1 MLVDEL
7 VPIED
12 KFYLI
17 DKPKTWTSFDA
28 VRKIRNLG
36 KFKKIGHAGTLDPL
50 ATGLL
55 IICVGKYT
63 KKIEYFQSL
72 PKTYTGSFVLGKTTP
87 SIDLETEFDEE
98 YPIDHITPELL
109 EAARLSLLGDIE
121 QVPPIYSAVKQ
132 NGQRLY
138 VQARKGLTEKDVE
151 IKIRQASVY
160 EFEIDTSAFPE
171 IQFKIRCSKGTYIR
185 SIVRDFGY
193 FLNSGAYLNELV
205 RSQIGDYSLEKAQS
219 IEKFSADQY
228 EILL

>member
-1 MLVDEL
+1 MVEL
-7 VPIED
+7 SPIED

-72 PKTYTGSFVLGKTTP
+72 PKTYTGTFVLGKTTP
-87 SIDLETEFDEE
+87 SIDLETDFDEE
-98 YPIDHITPELL
+98 FLTDHITPEML
-109 EAARLSLLGDIE
+109 EEARLSLLGEIE
-121 QVPPIYSAVKQ
+121 QVPPIYSAIKQ

-160 EFEIDTSAFPE
+160 DFDIDISSFPE
-171 IQFKIRCSKGTYIR
+171 IKFKISCSKGTYIR
-185 SIVRDFGY
+185 SMVRDFGY
-193 FLNSGAYLNELV
+193 FLNSGAYLKELI
-205 RSQIGDYSLEKAQS
+205 RSQIGDYSLDKAQS
-219 IEKFSADQY
+219 IEKFSVDQY

>member
-1 MLVDEL
+1 M
-7 VPIED
+7 
-12 KFYLI
+12 I

-87 SIDLETEFDEE
+87 SIDLETDFDAEF
-98 YPIDHITPELL
+98 PIEHITPELL
-109 EAARLSLLGDIE
+109 EEARLSLFGDIE
-121 QVPPIYSAVKQ
+121 QVPPIYSAIKQ

-160 EFEIDTSAFPE
+160 EFDIDSSSFPE
-171 IQFKIRCSKGTYIR
+171 IKFSISCSKGTYIR
-185 SIVRDFGY
+185 SMVRDFGY
-193 FLNSGAYLNELV
+193 FLNSGAYLKELV
-205 RSQIGDYSLEKAQS
+205 RSKIGDYSLDKAQS
-219 IEKFSADQY
+219 IEKFSAEQY

>member
-1 MLVDEL
+1 MDEL

-138 VQARKGLTEKDVE
+138 LQARKGLTEKDVE

-171 IQFKIRCSKGTYIR
+171 IRFKIRCSKGTYIR

-193 FLNSGAYLNELV
+193 FLNSGAYLKELV

>member
-1 MLVDEL
+1 MDEL

-98 YPIDHITPELL
+98 YPIDHITPQLL

-171 IQFKIRCSKGTYIR
+171 IQFKIRCSQGTYIR

-193 FLNSGAYLNELV
+193 FLNSGAYLKELV

>member
-1 MLVDEL
+1 MDEL

-171 IQFKIRCSKGTYIR
+171 IRFKIRCSKGTYIR

-193 FLNSGAYLNELV
+193 FLNSGAYLKELV

>member
-1 MLVDEL
+1 MDDLIPV
-7 VPIED
+7 ED

-28 VRKIRNLG
+28 VRKIRNMG

-50 ATGLL
+50 ASGLL

-87 SIDLETEFDEE
+87 SIDLETDFDEE

-109 EAARLSLLGDIE
+109 EKARHSLLGEI
-121 QVPPIYSAVKQ
+121 QQIPPIYSAVKQ

-160 EFEIDTSAFPE
+160 EFEIDTTHFPE
-171 IQFKIRCSKGTYIR
+171 IKFNITCSKGTYIR
-185 SIVRDFGY
+185 SMVRDFGF
-193 FLNSGAYLNELV
+193 FLNSGAYLKELV
-205 RSQIGDYSLEKAQS
+205 RSQIGDYCLDKAQS
-219 IEKFSADQY
+219 IEKFSAEQY

>member
-1 MLVDEL
+1 MVEL
-7 VPIED
+7 TPVED

-87 SIDLETEFDEE
+87 SIDLETDFDAEF
-98 YPIDHITPELL
+98 PIEHITPELL
-109 EAARLSLLGDIE
+109 EEARLSLFGDIE
-121 QVPPIYSAVKQ
+121 QVPPIYSAIKQ

-160 EFEIDTSAFPE
+160 EFDIDSSSFPE
-171 IQFKIRCSKGTYIR
+171 IKFSISCSKGTYIR
-185 SIVRDFGY
+185 SMVRDFGY
-193 FLNSGAYLNELV
+193 FLNSGAYLKELV
-205 RSQIGDYSLEKAQS
+205 RSKIGDYSLDKAQS
-219 IEKFSADQY
+219 IEKFSAEQY

>member
-1 MLVDEL
+1 MDEL

-160 EFEIDTSAFPE
+160 EFEIDTSTFPE

>member
-1 MLVDEL
+1 MVEL
-7 VPIED
+7 TPVED

-87 SIDLETEFDEE
+87 SIDLETDFDAEF
-98 YPIDHITPELL
+98 PIEHITPELL
-109 EAARLSLLGDIE
+109 EEARLSLFGDIE
-121 QVPPIYSAVKQ
+121 QVPPIYSAIKQ

-160 EFEIDTSAFPE
+160 EFDIDTSSFPE
-171 IQFKIRCSKGTYIR
+171 IKFSISCSKGTYIR
-185 SIVRDFGY
+185 SMVRDFGY
-193 FLNSGAYLNELV
+193 FLNSGAYLKELV
-205 RSQIGDYSLEKAQS
+205 RSKIGDYSLDKAQS
-219 IEKFSADQY
+219 IEKFSAEQY

>member
-1 MLVDEL
+1 MDEL

-98 YPIDHITPELL
+98 YPIDHITPQLL

-193 FLNSGAYLNELV
+193 FLNSGAYLKELV
-205 RSQIGDYSLEKAQS
+205 RSQIGDYSLLKAQS

>member
-1 MLVDEL
+1 MVEL
-7 VPIED
+7 TPIED

-28 VRKIRNLG
+28 VRKIRNMG
-36 KFKKIGHAGTLDPL
+36 RFKKIGHAGTLDPL

-72 PKTYTGSFVLGKTTP
+72 PKTYKGSFVLGKTTP
-87 SIDLETEFDEE
+87 SIDLETDFDHEF
-98 YPIDHITPELL
+98 PIDHITPSLL
-109 EAARLSLLGDIE
+109 EDARLSLVGEIE
-121 QVPPIYSAVKQ
+121 QVPPIYSAIKQ

-151 IKIRQASVY
+151 IKIRQATVHVFDMDIS
-160 EFEIDTSAFPE
+160 SFPE
-171 IQFKIRCSKGTYIR
+171 IKFKISCSKGTYIR
-185 SIVRDFGY
+185 SMVRDFGF
-193 FLNSGAYLNELV
+193 FLNSGAYLKDLV
-205 RSQIGDYSLEKAQS
+205 RSQIGDYTLEKAQS
-219 IEKFSADQY
+219 IEKFSAEQY

>member
-1 MLVDEL
+1 MFEL
-7 VPIED
+7 TPVED

-87 SIDLETEFDEE
+87 SIDLETDFDAEF
-98 YPIDHITPELL
+98 PIEHITPELL
-109 EAARLSLLGDIE
+109 EEARLSLFGDIE
-121 QVPPIYSAVKQ
+121 QVPPIYSAIKQ

-160 EFEIDTSAFPE
+160 EFDIDSSSFPE
-171 IQFKIRCSKGTYIR
+171 IKFSISCSKGTYIR
-185 SIVRDFGY
+185 SMVRDFGY
-193 FLNSGAYLNELV
+193 FLNSGAYLKELV
-205 RSQIGDYSLEKAQS
+205 RSKIGDYSLDKAQS
-219 IEKFSADQY
+219 IEKFSAEQY

>member
-1 MLVDEL
+1 MDEL

-98 YPIDHITPELL
+98 YPIDHITPQLL
-109 EAARLSLLGDIE
+109 EAARLSLLGEIE

-193 FLNSGAYLNELV
+193 FLNSGAYLKELV

>member
-1 MLVDEL
+1 MDEL

-87 SIDLETEFDEE
+87 SIDLETDFDEE
-98 YPIDHITPELL
+98 YPIDHITPQLL

-171 IQFKIRCSKGTYIR
+171 IHFKIRCSKGTYIR

-193 FLNSGAYLNELV
+193 FLNSGAYLKELV

>member
-1 MLVDEL
+1 MVEL
-7 VPIED
+7 TPIED

-28 VRKIRNLG
+28 VRKIRNMG
-36 KFKKIGHAGTLDPL
+36 RFKKIGHAGTLDPL

-87 SIDLETEFDEE
+87 SIDLETDFDQEF
-98 YPIDHITPELL
+98 PIDHITPSLL
-109 EAARLSLLGDIE
+109 EDARLSLVGDIE
-121 QVPPIYSAVKQ
+121 QVPPIYSAIKQ

-138 VQARKGLTEKDVE
+138 VQARKGLTEKDIE
-151 IKIRQASVY
+151 IKIRQATVY
-160 EFEIDTSAFPE
+160 EFDMDISSFPE
-171 IQFKIRCSKGTYIR
+171 IKFIISCSKGTYIR
-185 SIVRDFGY
+185 SMVRDFGF
-193 FLNSGAYLNELV
+193 FLNSGAYLKELV
-205 RSQIGDYSLEKAQS
+205 RSQIGDYTLEKAQS
-219 IEKFSADQY
+219 IEKFSAEQY

>member
-1 MLVDEL
+1 MVEL
-7 VPIED
+7 TPIED

-28 VRKIRNLG
+28 VRKIRNMG
-36 KFKKIGHAGTLDPL
+36 RFKKIGHAGTLDPL

-87 SIDLETEFDEE
+87 SIDLETDFDHEF
-98 YPIDHITPELL
+98 PIDHITPSLL
-109 EAARLSLLGDIE
+109 EDARLSLVGEIE
-121 QVPPIYSAVKQ
+121 QVPPIYSAIKQ

-151 IKIRQASVY
+151 IKIRQATVHV
-160 EFEIDTSAFPE
+160 FDMDTSSFPE
-171 IQFKIRCSKGTYIR
+171 IKFKISCSKGTYIR
-185 SIVRDFGY
+185 SMVRDFGF
-193 FLNSGAYLNELV
+193 FLNSGAYLKDLV
-205 RSQIGDYSLEKAQS
+205 RSQIGDYTLEKAQS
-219 IEKFSADQY
+219 IEKFSAEQY

>member
-1 MLVDEL
+1 MDEL

-98 YPIDHITPELL
+98 YPIDHITPQLL

-193 FLNSGAYLNELV
+193 FLNSGAYLKELV

>member
-1 MLVDEL
+1 MDEL
-7 VPIED
+7 VPIEE

-98 YPIDHITPELL
+98 YPIDHITPQLL

>member
-1 MLVDEL
+1 MVEL
-7 VPIED
+7 TPIED

-28 VRKIRNLG
+28 VRKIRNMG
-36 KFKKIGHAGTLDPL
+36 RFKKIGHAGTLDPL

-87 SIDLETEFDEE
+87 SIDLETDFDHEF
-98 YPIDHITPELL
+98 PIDHITPSLL
-109 EAARLSLLGDIE
+109 EDARLSLVGEIE
-121 QVPPIYSAVKQ
+121 QVPPIYSAIKQ

-151 IKIRQASVY
+151 IKIRQATVHVFDMDIS
-160 EFEIDTSAFPE
+160 SFPE
-171 IQFKIRCSKGTYIR
+171 IKFKISCSKGTYIR
-185 SIVRDFGY
+185 SMVRDFGF
-193 FLNSGAYLNELV
+193 FLNSGAYLKDLV
-205 RSQIGDYSLEKAQS
+205 RSQIGDYTLEKAQS
-219 IEKFSADQY
+219 IEKFSAEQY

>member
-1 MLVDEL
+1 MDEL

>member
-1 MLVDEL
+1 MDEL

-160 EFEIDTSAFPE
+160 EFEIDTSTFPE

-193 FLNSGAYLNELV
+193 FLNSGAYLKELV

>member
-1 MLVDEL
+1 VDEL

-98 YPIDHITPELL
+98 YPIDHITPQLL

-193 FLNSGAYLNELV
+193 FLNSGAYLKELV

>member
-1 MLVDEL
+1 MVEL
-7 VPIED
+7 TPVED

-50 ATGLL
+50 AAGLL

-87 SIDLETEFDEE
+87 SIDLETDFDAEF
-98 YPIDHITPELL
+98 PIEHITPELL
-109 EAARLSLLGDIE
+109 EEARLSLFGDIE
-121 QVPPIYSAVKQ
+121 QVPPIYSAIKQ

-138 VQARKGLTEKDVE
+138 VQARKGLTEKDIE

-160 EFEIDTSAFPE
+160 EFDIDTSSFPE
-171 IQFKIRCSKGTYIR
+171 IKFSISCSKGTYIR
-185 SIVRDFGY
+185 SMVRDFGY
-193 FLNSGAYLNELV
+193 FLNSGAYLKELV
-205 RSQIGDYSLEKAQS
+205 RSKIGDYSLDKAQS
-219 IEKFSADQY
+219 IEKFSAEQY

>member
-1 MLVDEL
+1 MVEL
-7 VPIED
+7 TPIED

-28 VRKIRNLG
+28 VRKIRNMG

-63 KKIEYFQSL
+63 KKIDYFQSL

-98 YPIDHITPELL
+98 FPIDHITQELL
-109 EAARLSLLGDIE
+109 EEARQSLVGEIE
-121 QVPPIYSAVKQ
+121 QVPPIYSAIKQ

-160 EFEIDTSAFPE
+160 EFDMDSTSFPE
-171 IQFKIRCSKGTYIR
+171 IKFKISCSKGTYIR

-193 FLNSGAYLNELV
+193 FLNSGAYLKELV
-205 RSQIGDYSLEKAQS
+205 RSQIGDYTLERAQS
-219 IEKFSADQY
+219 IEKFSAEQY

>member
-1 MLVDEL
+1 MDEL

-98 YPIDHITPELL
+98 YPIDHITPQLL

-171 IQFKIRCSKGTYIR
+171 IRFKIRCSKGTYIR

-193 FLNSGAYLNELV
+193 FLNSGAYLKELV

>member
-1 MLVDEL
+1 MVEL
-7 VPIED
+7 TPLED

-87 SIDLETEFDEE
+87 SIDLETDFDAEF
-98 YPIDHITPELL
+98 PIEHITPELL
-109 EAARLSLLGDIE
+109 EEARLSLFGDIE
-121 QVPPIYSAVKQ
+121 QVPPIYSAIKQ

-160 EFEIDTSAFPE
+160 EFDIDSSSFPE
-171 IQFKIRCSKGTYIR
+171 IKFSISCSKGTYIR
-185 SIVRDFGY
+185 SMVRDFGY
-193 FLNSGAYLNELV
+193 FLNSGAYLKELV
-205 RSQIGDYSLEKAQS
+205 RSKIGDYSLDKAQS
-219 IEKFSADQY
+219 IEKFSAEQY